1 MVRKGTLE
9 KYRYLEH
16 GAHYTVG
23 VLALTLLLSVLFNV
37 PEMVAGLA
45 GIVFVGSA
53 FWSSRKQA
61 KLSA

>member
-9 KYRYLEH
+9 KYQYLEH

-23 VLALTLLLSVLFNV
+23 VLAITLLLSILVDV
-37 PEMVAGLA
+37 PELVAGLA
-45 GIVFVGSA
+45 GVVFVGSA